1 MKAGVKI
8 TMIKQKRN
16 RLKKLKMGLQKDSPV
31 WEKFGASL
39 FGKKVLLFLV
49 FWMQIKGHVL

>member
-1 MKAGVKI
+1 
-8 TMIKQKRN
+8 
-16 RLKKLKMGLQKDSPV
+16 MGLQKDSPV